1 VSQTTSDQLK
11 FINVRAPVLRVLL
24 LAPVALVLAGSWY
37 AARWYVGNTMAEYAP
52 NVEQGGMETAR
63 DAVKLAPDDP
73 VTHWSAATLAKK
85 DFSPEAAQAALR
97 GYEEAANL
105 SPNDFRLWL
114 DVGQAR
120 EQAGDAAGAEK
131 ALRRAVELAPAYAY
145 PRWYLGNLLLREKR
159 TDEAFAEL
167 QRAAEAY
174 PTFRVPVFEAAMR
187 VYGADL
193 AALKTAVARSPAT
206 QAELALYLVGQ
217 ARTDDALQVW
227 NALSANEKKEQS
239 ATGKS
244 IITALAGAKR
254 YRAANAVYRNLAAG
268 DDGAGVPVIGQSTNG
283 GFEKDAGANDAT
295 IFDWQIRSTPP
306 QASVAFDTLNRH
318 GGARSLR
325 VVFNSSGQL
334 AFNSLA
340 QLIAVE
346 PGAQYRLEFYAR
358 TKDLRTAGQP
368 IIEVV
373 DANTDALLAASRALS
388 VGTNDWQ
395 SVAIDFKTSPKTE
408 AVTIRTGRA
417 PCGADSGGVCPIFGI
432 IWYDDFTLQHVGGN
446 SSERRRDNSSDSAA
460 QK

>member
-1 VSQTTSDQLK
+1 MSQTTSDQLK
-11 FINVRAPVLRVLL
+11 LINVRAPVLRLLL
-24 LAPVALVLAGSWY
+24 LAPIALVLAGSWY

-52 NVEQGGMETAR
+52 NVEQGGLETAR

-73 VTHWSAATLAKK
+73 LTHWSAASLEKK
-85 DFSPEAAQAALR
+85 DFSPDAAQAALR

-131 ALRRAVELAPAYAY
+131 ALRRALELAPAYAY

-187 VYGADL
+187 VYGTDL
-193 AALKTAVARSPAT
+193 AALKTAVAHSPAT
-206 QAELALYLVGQ
+206 QAELALYLVG
-217 ARTDDALQVW
+217 RTRVDDALQVW
-227 NALSANEKKEQS
+227 NALSAGEKKEQS
-239 ATGKS
+239 ATGKA
-244 IITALAGAKR
+244 IIKALADARR
-254 YRAANAVYRNLAAG
+254 YRAANGIYRNLAG
-268 DDGAGVPVIGQSTNG
+268 DGAGVPVIGQATNG
-283 GFEKDAGANDAT
+283 GFEKDAGASDAT

-306 QASVAFDTLNRH
+306 QTGVALDALNRH
-318 GGARSLR
+318 GGGRSLR
-325 VVFNSSGQL
+325 VVFNASAQV
-334 AFNSLA
+334 AFNNIT

-368 IIEVV
+368 IIEIV
-373 DANTDALLAASRALS
+373 DANTDALLATSRALP

-395 SVAIDFKTSPKTE
+395 SIAIDFKTSPKTE

-417 PCGADSGGVCPIFGI
+417 SCGADSGGVCPIFGI
-432 IWYDDFTLQHVGGN
+432 IWYDDFHLQRVGGN
-446 SSERRRDNSSDSAA
+446 SSERRRDNSNNNAA

>member
-1 VSQTTSDQLK
+1 MSQTTSDQLK
-11 FINVRAPVLRVLL
+11 LINVRAPVLRLLL
-24 LAPVALVLAGSWY
+24 LAPIALVLAGSWY
-37 AARWYVGNTMAEYAP
+37 AVRWYVGNTMAEYAP
-52 NVEQGGMETAR
+52 NVEQGGLETAR

-73 VTHWSAATLAKK
+73 LTHWSAASLEKK
-85 DFSPEAAQAALR
+85 DFSPDAAQAALR
-97 GYEEAANL
+97 GYEEAASL

-167 QRAAEAY
+167 QQAAEAY

-187 VYGADL
+187 VYGTDL

-206 QAELALYLVGQ
+206 QAELALYLVG
-217 ARTDDALQVW
+217 RTRVDDALQVW
-227 NALSANEKKEQS
+227 NALSAGEKKEQS
-239 ATGKS
+239 ATGKA
-244 IITALAGAKR
+244 IIKALADARR
-254 YRAANAVYRNLAAG
+254 YRAANAVYRNLAG
-268 DDGAGVPVIGQSTNG
+268 DGAGVPVIGQATNG
-283 GFEKDAGANDAT
+283 GFEKDAGASDAT

-306 QASVAFDTLNRH
+306 QASVALDTLNRH
-318 GGARSLR
+318 GGGRSLR
-325 VVFNSSGQL
+325 VVFNASAQV
-334 AFNSLA
+334 AFNNIT

-368 IIEVV
+368 IIEIV
-373 DANTDALLAASRALS
+373 DANTDALLATSRALP

-395 SVAIDFKTSPKTE
+395 SIAIDFKTSPKTE

-417 PCGADSGGVCPIFGI
+417 SCGADSGGVCPIFGI
-432 IWYDDFTLQHVGGN
+432 IWYDDFHLQRVGGN
-446 SSERRRDNSSDSAA
+446 SSERRRDNSNNNAA

>member
-1 VSQTTSDQLK
+1 MSQTTSDQLK
-11 FINVRAPVLRVLL
+11 LISVRAPFLRLLL
-24 LAPVALVLAGSWY
+24 LAPIALALVGSWY

-52 NVEQGGMETAR
+52 NVEQGGLETAR

-73 VTHWSAATLAKK
+73 LTHWSAASLEKGN
-85 DFSPEAAQAALR
+85 FSPEAAQAALR
-97 GYEEAANL
+97 GYEDAASL
-105 SPNDFRLWL
+105 SPSDFRLWL

-174 PTFRVPVFEAAMR
+174 PTFRVPVFEAATR

-193 AALKTAVARSPAT
+193 AALKKAVARSPAT
-206 QAELALYLVGQ
+206 QAELALYLVGR
-217 ARTDDALQVW
+217 ARVDDALQVW
-227 NALSANEKKEQS
+227 NALSAGEKKEQS
-239 ATGKS
+239 AAGKA
-244 IITALAGAKR
+244 IIKALAEAKR
-254 YRAANAVYRNLAAG
+254 YRAANGIYRNLAG
-268 DDGAGVPVIGQSTNG
+268 DGANAPVIGQLTNG

-306 QASVAFDTLNRH
+306 QASVAFDALNRH
-318 GGARSLR
+318 GSGRSLR
-325 VVFNSSGQL
+325 VVFNSSSQL
-334 AFNSLA
+334 AFNNIT

-368 IIEVV
+368 VIEIM
-373 DANTDALLAASRALS
+373 DTNTEGLVIGTSRALS
-388 VGTNDWQ
+388 AGTNDWQ
-395 SVAIDFKTSPKTE
+395 SMAIDFKTSPKTE
-408 AVTIRTGRA
+408 AVIIRTGRQS
-417 PCGADSGGVCPIFGI
+417 CGADSGGVCPIFGI
-432 IWYDDFTLQHVGGN
+432 IWYDDFHLQSVGGN
-446 SSERRRDNSSDSAA
+446 VAGRRRDDVGDNAA